1 MTKGEEIRRLVKE
14 VESQLEEGILPDGS
28 CLFDPLKVRL
38 ATGTGAVRAGTK
50 SSCKNKGKQ
59 LTVRKEPA
67 IITISVSGFSS
78 WNTIVFRL

>member
-38 ATGTGAVRAGTK
+38 ALELVLSVLEQSHPAKTK
-50 SSCKNKGKQ
+50 ESN
-59 LTVRKEPA
+59 
-67 IITISVSGFSS
+67 
-78 WNTIVFRL
+78 